1 MHTYSAYQLIISSEL
16 LLPELCSIDDSI
28 TTEQPCISIVFGHA
42 RRESIPNMGVQ
53 GLYYHIQ
60 PEVCWLEVPN
70 VSYFLIKHGR
80 EIVVEPIPGVDE
92 DSLRLF
98 LYTVCFPL
106 VLIYHNF
113 FLFHGGALQWA
124 EQGVAFLAGFGQGK
138 STLLA
143 SFLKRNGFFLSDDIC
158 VLNQEGFILPGFPN
172 LALRE
177 DTIKKLDIEKT
188 ASFIVSAKTT
198 SPMSRAL
205 CAGLSD
211 VPRLLDPAH
220 EPRDVGGR
228 GLAETMNEAEKTKL
242 KLIRP
247 TLQKW
252 YVPLQQAFCSE
263 PSLLKIVYI
272 IDPATR
278 PEARITPLVGLRK
291 IQYLKKNTYNPLFV
305 KGLGK
310 DSFYFKQCAFLAA
323 RTSASCVERAQQGF
337 LWNEF
342 ADLIEQD
349 LQSRVLECQ

>member
-28 TTEQPCISIVFGHA
+28 TIEQPCISIVFGHA

-60 PEVCWLEVPN
+60 PEVCWLEIPN

-80 EIVVEPIPGVDE
+80 QIVVEPIPGVDE

-113 FLFHGGALQWA
+113 FLFHGGAIQWA
-124 EQGVAFLAGFGQGK
+124 DQGVAFLAGFGQGK

-158 VLNQEGFILPGFPN
+158 VLNQEGFILPSFPN

-177 DTIKKLDIEKT
+177 DTIKKLDIEK
-188 ASFIVSAKTT
+188 A
-198 SPMSRAL
+198 
-205 CAGLSD
+205 
-211 VPRLLDPAH
+211 
-220 EPRDVGGR
+220 
-228 GLAETMNEAEKTKL
+228 KL

-247 TLQKW
+247 TLRKW
-252 YVPLQQAFCSE
+252 YISVEQAFYSQ
-263 PSLLKIVYI
+263 PSLLKMVYI

-278 PEARITPLVGLRK
+278 SEARITPLVGLRK

-310 DSFYFKQCAFLAA
+310 DLFYFKQCAFLAA
-323 RTSASCVERAQQGF
+323 RTLVSCVERAKQGF
-337 LWNEF
+337 LWDEF